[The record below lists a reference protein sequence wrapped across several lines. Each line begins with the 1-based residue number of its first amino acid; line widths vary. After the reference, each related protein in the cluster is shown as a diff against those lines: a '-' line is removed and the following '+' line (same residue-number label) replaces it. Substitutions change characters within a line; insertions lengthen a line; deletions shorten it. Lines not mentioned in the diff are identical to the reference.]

1 MRVLLVSQYFWP
13 EDFRINDVVAGLLA
27 RGIQVDVLTGKPNY
41 PEGKIAIGY
50 RMWGCQH
57 ESWNGAQVFRVPLYP
72 RGRGGA
78 LRLAAN
84 YLSFVLLGSVL
95 GPWLLRRRSYDVI
108 FVYVPSPILSAIPA
122 VVMAWIKRCPMIL
135 WVQDLWPESL
145 EATGYV
151 KSRWILQAVGR
162 MVHWIYRQTDFLLVQ
177 SRAFIAPVM
186 RMAPGKHVMYY
197 PNSVDSM
204 FARTSDSS
212 VALPSV
218 PALDAGFSVLF
229 AGNVGA
235 AQDVDV
241 IVDAAE
247 LLTGHTD
254 IQFVVL
260 GHGSRWEWMREQLG
274 ARGLGNV
281 HLAGR
286 FPVNTMPGLMQKAD
300 VLLVTLA
307 DKPIF
312 AQTVPN
318 KVQAYLASGRPII
331 ACLNGEGAR
340 LVQEAG
346 AGKAVA
352 AGDAVGLAEAVL
364 HVYRMTEAERAALG
378 VNARRYYLE
387 HFDHNRLVDVLVE
400 HFKSVIQRQGERV

>member
-13 EDFRINDVVAGLLA
+13 EDFRINEVVAGLLA
-27 RGIQVDVLTGKPNY
+27 RGVQVDVLTGKPNY
-41 PEGKIAIGY
+41 PEGKIASGY
-50 RMWGCQH
+50 RVWGCQH
-57 ESWNGAQVFRVPLYP
+57 ESWKGADVFRVPLYP
-72 RGRGGA
+72 RGSGGA

-84 YLSFVLLGSVL
+84 YLSFALLGSVL
-95 GPWLLRRRSYDVI
+95 GPWLLHRRSYDVI
-108 FVYVPSPILSAIPA
+108 FVYGLSPILLAIPA
-122 VVMAWIKRCPMIL
+122 VVMAWIKRRPIIL
-135 WVQDLWPESL
+135 WVQDMWPESL

-151 KSRWILQAVGR
+151 KSRWILQALGR
-162 MVHWIYRQTDFLLVQ
+162 MVRWIYRQTDLLLVQ
-177 SRAFIAPVM
+177 SKAFIAPVM
-186 RMAPGKHVMYY
+186 GMAPGKQVIYY

-204 FARTSDSS
+204 FVRSADPN

-218 PALDAGFSVLF
+218 PSLEAGFSVLF

-235 AQDVDV
+235 AQAIDV

-247 LLTGHTD
+247 LLAEHTD

-260 GHGSRWEWMREQLG
+260 GHGSRWNWMREQLG
-274 ARGLGNV
+274 MRGLGNV
-281 HLAGR
+281 HMAGR

-352 AGDAVGLAEAVL
+352 AGDAESLAEAVL
-364 HVYRMTEAERAALG
+364 HVYRMTEAERDMLG
-378 VNARRYYLE
+378 ANARRYYLE
-387 HFDHNRLVDVLVE
+387 HFDHDRLVDELVE
-400 HFKSVIQRQGERV
+400 HFKTVIQRQGERE

>member
-13 EDFRINDVVAGLLA
+13 EDFRINDVVVGLLA

-41 PEGKIAIGY
+41 PEGKIASGY
-50 RMWGCQH
+50 RIWGCQH
-57 ESWNGAQVFRVPLYP
+57 ESWTGAEVFRVPLYP
-72 RGRGGA
+72 RGHGGA

-84 YLSFVLLGSVL
+84 YLSFAFFGSVL

-108 FVYVPSPILSAIPA
+108 FVYGPSPILLAIPA
-122 VVMAWIKRCPMIL
+122 VVMSWIKRRPVIL

-151 KSRWILQAVGR
+151 KSRWILQAVGS
-162 MVHWIYRQTDFLLVQ
+162 MVRWIYRQTDLLLVQ
-177 SRAFIAPVM
+177 SKAFIAPVAT
-186 RMAPGKHVMYY
+186 MAPGKQVIYY

-204 FARTSDSS
+204 FARPADPK
-212 VALPSV
+212 VELPTV
-218 PALDAGFSVLF
+218 PQLEAGFSVLF

-235 AQDVDV
+235 AQDMDV

-247 LLTGHTD
+247 LLAEHAD

-260 GHGSRWEWMREQLG
+260 GQGSRSDWMREELG

-340 LVQEAG
+340 LVQDAG
-346 AGKAVA
+346 AGISVA
-352 AGDAVGLAEAVL
+352 AGDAVSLAEAIL
-364 HVYRMTEAERAALG
+364 NLYRMTEAERDDLG
-378 VNARRYYLE
+378 ANARRYYLE
-387 HFDHNRLVDVLVE
+387 YFEHDRLVDVLME
-400 HFKSVIQRQGERV
+400 HFKSVNQRRGEGL

>member
-41 PEGKIAIGY
+41 PEGKIASGY
-50 RMWGCQH
+50 RLWGCQH
-57 ESWNGAQVFRVPLYP
+57 ESWMGAEVFRVPLYP

-78 LRLAAN
+78 MRLAAN
-84 YLSFVLLGSVL
+84 YLSFALLGSVL

-108 FVYVPSPILSAIPA
+108 FVYGLSPILLAIPA
-122 VVMAWIKRCPMIL
+122 VVMSWIKRRPVIL

-151 KSRWILQAVGR
+151 KSNWILKAVGR
-162 MVHWIYRQTDFLLVQ
+162 MVRWIYRQTDMLLVQ
-177 SRAFIAPVM
+177 SKAFMTPVVA
-186 RMAPGKHVMYY
+186 MAPGKQVIYY
-197 PNSVDSM
+197 PNSVDGM
-204 FARTSDSS
+204 FARPADPK
-212 VALPSV
+212 VELPSV
-218 PALDAGFSVLF
+218 PPLDTGFSVLF

-247 LLTGHTD
+247 LLAEHTD

-260 GHGSRWEWMREQLG
+260 GHGSRWDWMRDQLG
-274 ARGLGNV
+274 TRGLANV

-286 FPVNTMPGLMQKAD
+286 FPVHTMPGLMQKAD

-346 AGKAVA
+346 AGESVA
-352 AGDAVGLAEAVL
+352 AGDAAGLAEAVL
-364 HVYRMTEAERAALG
+364 HLYRMTEAERDALG
-378 VNARRYYLE
+378 VNGRSYYLE
-387 HFDHNRLVDVLVE
+387 HFDHDRLVDVLVE
-400 HFKSVIQRQGERV
+400 HFKSVIRRQGERV

>member
-41 PEGKIAIGY
+41 PEGKIASGY
-50 RMWGCQH
+50 RIWGCQH
-57 ESWNGAQVFRVPLYP
+57 ESWMGAEVFRVPLYP

-84 YLSFVLLGSVL
+84 YLSFAFFGSVL
-95 GPWLLRRRSYDVI
+95 GPWLLRWRSYDVI
-108 FVYVPSPILSAIPA
+108 FVYGPSPILLAIPA
-122 VVMAWIKRCPMIL
+122 VVMSWIKRRPVIL

-151 KSRWILQAVGR
+151 KSRWILQAVGS
-162 MVHWIYRQTDFLLVQ
+162 MVRWIYRQTDLLLVQ
-177 SRAFIAPVM
+177 SEAFIAPVAA
-186 RMAPGKHVMYY
+186 MAPGKQVIYY

-204 FARTSDSS
+204 FARPADPK
-212 VALPSV
+212 VELPTV
-218 PALDAGFSVLF
+218 PQLEAGFSVLF

-247 LLTGHTD
+247 LLAEHAD

-260 GHGSRWEWMREQLG
+260 GEGSRSDWMREELR

-340 LVQEAG
+340 LVQDAG
-346 AGKAVA
+346 AGKSVA
-352 AGDAVGLAEAVL
+352 AGDAVSLAEAIL
-364 HVYRMTEAERAALG
+364 NLYRMTEAERDHLG
-378 VNARRYYLE
+378 ANARRYYLE
-387 HFDHNRLVDVLVE
+387 YFEHDRLVDVLME
-400 HFKSVIQRQGERV
+400 HFKSVNQRRGEGL